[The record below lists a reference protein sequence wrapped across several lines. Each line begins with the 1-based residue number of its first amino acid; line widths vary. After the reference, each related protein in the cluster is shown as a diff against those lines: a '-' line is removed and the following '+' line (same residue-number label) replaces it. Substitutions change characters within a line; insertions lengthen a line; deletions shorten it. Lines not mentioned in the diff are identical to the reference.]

1 MIILKIYRYLSD
13 LYKKKIKCVIKLFFI
28 LVDVLDII
36 ENILFVYIDVIISD
50 EYF

>member
-1 MIILKIYRYLSD
+1 MSD
-13 LYKKKIKCVIKLFFI
+13 LYKKIKFVIKLFFI

>member
-13 LYKKKIKCVIKLFFI
+13 LYKKIKFVIKLFFI

>member
-1 MIILKIYRYLSD
+1 MSD
-13 LYKKKIKCVIKLFFI
+13 LYKKIKFVIKLFFI

-36 ENILFVYIDVIISD
+36 GNILFVYIDVIISD

>member
-13 LYKKKIKCVIKLFFI
+13 LYKKIKCVIKLFFI